1 MKYIKIAEGL
11 YTPDYNVMKALAV
24 EMHLPT
30 DIEECYVNE
39 QGYLAKTITVY
50 HNRVEEVIVE
60 KDPERVELAKALMN
74 IKKHLNSK

>member
-39 QGYLAKTITVY
+39 HSRDISRC
-50 HNRVEEVIVE
+50 HN
-60 KDPERVELAKALMN
+60 
-74 IKKHLNSK
+74 S